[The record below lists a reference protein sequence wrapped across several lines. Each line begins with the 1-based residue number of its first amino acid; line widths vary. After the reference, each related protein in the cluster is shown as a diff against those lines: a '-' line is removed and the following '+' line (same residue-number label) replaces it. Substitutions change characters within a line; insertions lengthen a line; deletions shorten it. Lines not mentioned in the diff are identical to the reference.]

1 MKGESMATGKDH
13 APHYFMR
20 DGKLTRRTFVEG
32 AGIITVASAIG
43 FGAIDSPKP
52 ALAEDSAEEKEVH
65 ACCTYNC
72 TSRCFLKGHVR
83 DGYLYSV
90 EPGEFPGRPDYGN
103 ACLRSM
109 GYAQRLQ
116 DPNARVMYPMRRT
129 GERGSGEFERITWD
143 EAIEE
148 IAGKLQNVIDNNP
161 RAASFYS
168 FTGNQGKMTWEACTR
183 FAGAFGGTTWDI
195 EGIMGDHGASMGMQL
210 VYGQTRG
217 GHDTRDYLNS
227 NLIVMWGRNIAD
239 THTQELRYLIE
250 ARERGAKVIMVDPRQ
265 CSTAVV
271 ADQWIPIRPQTDPA
285 LALGMMRWIIENNL
299 HDVEWLKAYSCGPY
313 LIREDDG
320 AYMKTADGDYYC
332 WNEQTGEPVVM
343 PAASSDSEVQAQA
356 WKVAGDT
363 ADAVDAG
370 DISRS
375 ELALS
380 GTFTVEGVTCRTAF
394 DHLVDGC
401 EPWTLEHT
409 AEVTGVDAE
418 VIEQFAYEYATAK
431 PAAIRMGQGMQRVY
445 WSYSPFRTVATLAAV
460 CGYVG
465 EEGGGASHMGGMNYV
480 LPSDYK
486 GSFLNYKNWSN
497 DGGKAV
503 MEKSSYFYDAAID
516 HNPVPIDFL
525 WIANSNLINMSP
537 DANKIINEVFPA
549 IDYIVTVDPL
559 WTWTAKYSDM
569 VLPACTYWE
578 LWDLFN
584 RDPWIMLNQPSI
596 QPMGES
602 KSDTE
607 IMTMLAE
614 KMGFEEYW
622 GKTDEEWVREFLDS
636 QHPGMEGF
644 DWDKFVE
651 EGIFMRAD
659 GTNDSTF
666 TFRNKEFK
674 TNTGMFEFYTE
685 DLVDFDDAVP
695 TYKRMLEDPQS
706 ELGKKYP
713 LVFIQYHDRLN
724 VHSQQILAPALG
736 FVQSEPLLQ
745 MNPVDMEPRG
755 LSNGDTVRVW
765 NDRGSMKC
773 RIFETEAIVPGV
785 TAMASGWT
793 PDYFI
798 EGEYQN
804 LSHYEKNEVE
814 EHISQ
819 TSTAFYDILVQVEK
833 A

>member
-1 MKGESMATGKDH
+1 MGNAKESS
-13 APHYFMR
+13 PQYFFK
-20 DGKLTRRTFVEG
+20 DGKLTRRTFVKG
-32 AGIITVASAIG
+32 AGAITVASALG
-43 FGAIDSPKP
+43 FGAIDQPRQ
-52 ALAEDSAEEKEVH
+52 ALAEGREHHVAEAH

-72 TSRCFLKGHVR
+72 TSRCFLKGRVE
-83 DGYLYSV
+83 DGVLTSV

-116 DPNARVMYPMRRT
+116 DTNARVMYPMKRT
-129 GERGSGEFERITWD
+129 GERGSGEFERITWE
-143 EAIEE
+143 EAIDT
-148 IAGKLQNVIDNNP
+148 IAEKLQAVIDNNP

-183 FAGAFGGTTWDI
+183 FAGAFGGTSWDI

-250 ARERGAKVIMVDPRQ
+250 AREKGAKVVVVDPRQ
-265 CSTAVV
+265 CSTASV
-271 ADQWIPIRPQTDPA
+271 ADEWIPIRPQTDPA
-285 LALGMMRWIIENNL
+285 LALGMMKYIIENDL

-313 LIREDDG
+313 LVREDDKQYLKDAEG
-320 AYMKTADGDYYC
+320 NYYC
-332 WNEQTGEPVVM
+332 WNETTGQPVKM
-343 PAASSDSEVQAQA
+343 APASSSSEVKAKA
-356 WKVAGDT
+356 WEVAGNTGDAT
-363 ADAVDAG
+363 AQGEV
-370 DISRS
+370 SRS
-375 ELALS
+375 DLALS
-380 GTFTVEGVTCRTAF
+380 GSFTVDGVACRTAF

-401 EPWTLEHT
+401 AEWTLEHT

-418 VIEQFAYEYATAK
+418 VIRRFAEEYAAAK

-445 WSYSPFRTVATLAAV
+445 NSHSPFRTVATLAAV

-465 EEGGGASHMGGMNYV
+465 EAGGGASHMGGMNYV

-497 DGGKAV
+497 DGGKVV

-516 HNPVPIDFL
+516 HDPVPIDFL

-537 DANKIINEVFPA
+537 DANKVVNEVFPA
-549 IDYIVTVDPL
+549 IDFVVTVDPF
-559 WTWTAKYSDM
+559 WTWTAKYSDI
-569 VLPACTYWE
+569 VLPGCTYWE
-578 LWDLFN
+578 IWDIFN

-596 QPMGES
+596 NPMGES
-602 KSDTE
+602 KSDTQ

-614 KMGFEEYW
+614 KMGFGEYW
-622 GKTDEEWVREFLDS
+622 GKTDEEWVREFVDS
-636 QHPGMEGF
+636 PHPGMAGF
-644 DWDKFVE
+644 DWDEFVQK
-651 EGIFMRAD
+651 GIFLRAD
-659 GTNDSTF
+659 GTNDSTY
-666 TFRNKEFK
+666 TFKNKDFK
-674 TNTGMFEFYTE
+674 TKTGLFEFYTE
-685 DLVDFDDAVP
+685 DLVQFDEEVP
-695 TYKRMLEDPQS
+695 CYKRMLEDPQGP
-706 ELGKKYP
+706 LGEKYP

-724 VHSQQILAPALG
+724 VHSQQILADALK

-745 MNPVDMEPRG
+745 MNPVDAQERG
-755 LSNGDTVRVW
+755 LSHGDVAHVW

-773 RIFETEAIVPGV
+773 RVFVTEAIVPGIV
-785 TAMASGWT
+785 AMASGWT

-798 EGEYQN
+798 EGEYQT
-804 LSHYEKNEVE
+804 LSHYVKNETE

-819 TSTAFYDILVQVEK
+819 TSTAFYDILVQVER